1 MSKIKLEILY
11 LHPYSDSPT
20 YLSESEEL
28 LYLSSEQKG

>member
-1 MSKIKLEILY
+1 MSKIKLEIRTN
-11 LHPYSDSPT
+11 PYSDSPT